1 MLVLSTL
8 PGQPDKAVAPWTPG
22 AWDREDC
29 RPRHDCTG
37 HGNHHSNRHCRGRHC
52 RAVTVGPSRSVLTGR
67 RTLTLHLIACVTGM
81 IRGVVQRKA
90 QPSACVAQRRG
101 SVATGGTAGHPPS
114 AHRRSV
120 QASGERLVLLLK
132 GTLPPHPGPE
142 LGRALGRPRAGTWC
156 GPPEA
161 ARRRSEM
168 EPNTAAAQEKTHTDS
183 GSFL

>member
-81 IRGVVQRKA
+81 IRGGRA
-90 QPSACVAQRRG
+90 EESTAQRLRG
-101 SVATGGTAGHPPS
+101 SEKGLGC
-114 AHRRSV
+114 HRRDGKWVRLTSLRPGWGTGAAV
-120 QASGERLVLLLK
+120 GSGCPGLAEGTPCQLALLPSK
-132 GTLPPHPGPE
+132 
-142 LGRALGRPRAGTWC
+142 
-156 GPPEA
+156 
-161 ARRRSEM
+161 
-168 EPNTAAAQEKTHTDS
+168 
-183 GSFL
+183 